1 MTAKVADLIR
11 VEEPRTQAPAGR
23 ASRAPVREQPAAVG
37 LVVDVRGENLD
48 DAIMIV
54 DKYLDDAYLS
64 SLKEV
69 TVVHGK
75 GTGVLRAGI
84 QQFLRR
90 HPHVKSFRLGSFG
103 EGDAGVTVV
112 ELK

>member
-1 MTAKVADLIR
+1 M
-11 VEEPRTQAPAGR
+11 
-23 ASRAPVREQPAAVG
+23 
-37 LVVDVRGENLD
+37 VDVRGENLD

-69 TVVHGK
+69 TVVHGSPACF
-75 GTGVLRAGI
+75 GPA
-84 QQFLRR
+84 FS
-90 HPHVKSFRLGSFG
+90 SFYAASPCEELPAGSFG